1 MSKGWSCI
9 GHSLIPSSFL
19 LTYPGVLFRNRE
31 MRVCSSPVLHRLSQW
46 TDMLKSLCSSPW
58 SVQLHS
64 PGHWGPPV
72 NVFACC
78 LFSSLRARPP
88 PSHVV
93 VTKPCPTLAR
103 LLCPFPLDFPGK
115 KAGVGC
121 HFLLQEIL
129 STQGSNPRQLHWQ
142 VDSLPRNLQG
152 SLGAGR

>member
-19 LTYPGVLFRNRE
+19 LNYLSVLFRNRE
-31 MRVCSSPVLHRLSQW
+31 MYECSISVLHRLSQCLSHAEIPVFL
-46 TDMLKSLCSSPW
+46 TLICPASQPW
-58 SVQLHS
+58 PLGVLH
-64 PGHWGPPV
+64 V

-78 LFSSLRARPP
+78 LFISLRARPL

-93 VTKPCPTLAR
+93 VAKSCPTLAR
-103 LLCPFPLDFPGK
+103 LLSPFPLDLPGK
-115 KAGVGC
+115 KSGVGC
-121 HFLLQEIL
+121 HFLLQEI
-129 STQGSNPRQLHWQ
+129 STQGSNPRQLHWE